1 MYCIKEIPKEER
13 PRERLKEVGVENLT
27 NVEVIIYNTLS
38 VDAAMECGA
47 NVLIR
52 GLRNSMDYEYEEKLA
67 LINEDFSGLDTFY
80 IRAGSLGNISSSLIM
95 ELLEHGKDA
104 SKYLP
109 EDVWN
114 LVKEKF
120 NQE

>member
-1 MYCIKEIPKEER
+1 MKI
-13 PRERLKEVGVENLT
+13 
-27 NVEVIIYNTLS
+27 
-38 VDAAMECGA
+38 
-47 NVLIR
+47 
-52 GLRNSMDYEYEEKLA
+52 
-67 LINEDFSGLDTFY
+67 FH